1 MSYLTIE
8 ALEVGYGA
16 VSVINDLNLH
26 LSQGKITALIGPNG
40 CGKSTLLKTIARIIE
55 PRTGEIC
62 LQQQNVHQMDSRTL
76 ARKMALLPQSPVTPE
91 GVSVRELVGYGR
103 APWISRWGQLSD
115 TDHQI
120 VTDALTDTHLL
131 SLADC
136 PVTDLSGGQRQ
147 RAWIAMILAQQT
159 ELVLLD
165 EPTTWLDIA
174 HQVELLTLL
183 RKLNE
188 AGKTVV
194 VVLHDLNQA
203 CRYCD
208 ELVVLRGGQLQAHG
222 RPEAVFTQNLVHNVF
237 DLSAQIG
244 TDPVSGTPTCVPL

>member
-1 MSYLTIE
+1 MSYLTIK
-8 ALEVGYGA
+8 ALEVGYGE
-16 VSVINDLNLH
+16 VSIIDGLNLQ
-26 LSQGKITALIGPNG
+26 LAQGKITALIGPNG

-55 PRTGEIC
+55 PHAGQVC
-62 LQQQNVHQMDSRTL
+62 LQQQNVHQMDSRAL
-76 ARKMALLPQSPVTPE
+76 ARQMALLPQAPVTPE

-103 APWISRWGQLSD
+103 APWISRWGHLSEAD
-115 TDHQI
+115 QQI

-131 SLADC
+131 PLADR
-136 PVTDLSGGQRQ
+136 PATDLSGGQRQ

-174 HQVELLTLL
+174 HQVELLKLL

-208 ELVVLRGGQLQAHG
+208 ELVVLRDGQLQAHG
-222 RPEAVFTQNLVHNVF
+222 RPEAVFTQDLIHNVF
-237 DLSAQIG
+237 DLSAKIG
-244 TDPVSGTPTCVPL
+244 VDPVSGTPICVPL

>member
-8 ALEVGYGA
+8 ALEVGYGE
-16 VSVINDLNLH
+16 VSIIDGLNLQ
-26 LSQGKITALIGPNG
+26 LAQGKITALIGPNG
-40 CGKSTLLKTIARIIE
+40 CGKSTLLKTIARILE
-55 PRTGEIC
+55 PRAGQVC
-62 LQQQNVHQMDSRTL
+62 LQQQNVHQMDSRAL
-76 ARKMALLPQSPVTPE
+76 ARQMALLPQAPVTPE

-103 APWISRWGQLSD
+103 APWISRWGQLSEA
-115 TDHQI
+115 DHQI
-120 VTDALTDTHLL
+120 VTEALTETHLL
-131 SLADC
+131 SLADS

-188 AGKTVV
+188 VGKTVV

-208 ELVVLRGGQLQAHG
+208 DLVVLRDGQLQAHG
-222 RPEAVFTQNLVHNVF
+222 RPEAVFTQDLIHNVF
-237 DLSAQIG
+237 DLSAQIDV
-244 TDPVSGTPTCVPL
+244 DPVSGTPICVPL